1 MIFAFTVPLLGRKI
15 ALGLYVVQR
24 KAWNENRKYRGSG
37 GVAESFEERKF
48 S

>member
-1 MIFAFTVPLLGRKI
+1 MIRPLARTEPSHACMLSRE
-15 ALGLYVVQR
+15 AR
-24 KAWNENRKYRGSG
+24 NENRKYRGSG